1 MRNRNSIGW
10 GWVGLGLILLA
21 GAPVWSQDEPR
32 TVPAT
37 AATGPVSDVPSTD
50 DTGRMLTP
58 PPVNGQSYPAVPASE
73 ERSNY
78 LRGGVAFTTAYTD
91 NAVGPVTP
99 SNCTQPSLSGPC
111 EAQPVSDVSY
121 SVAPFIALDEATPR
135 LHLALTYAPGFTF
148 YQRETSLNE
157 ADQNASIDLE
167 YRLSPHVTFSARDG
181 FQKSSNVFNQ
191 PDLAS
196 AAAVTGSTEAANFSV
211 IAPIADRL
219 SNSGDAGITYQF
231 AANSMVGASGTFTNL
246 HYPNQAEVPG
256 LFDSGSQSG
265 SAFYSLRI
273 ARRHYMGAVY
283 QYQRLLA
290 YPVPGTNE
298 TQTHAALVFY
308 TVYLR
313 PRFSISFFG
322 GPQYADVGPQFFETA
337 CPPPTGVPPVPAVPP
352 CFAPASPGS
361 RNWNPA
367 AGGSLGW
374 QGHLS
379 SVAVSYVHLISSGSG
394 LIGAVRMDNA
404 SASLRQQ
411 LTRRLSAS
419 VAGGYTQ
426 NDVLAAPP
434 TVSSNGHTILGTAG
448 LQQQFGQHLNLQ
460 LGYTRLHQD
469 YASVA
474 VLATPNTNREFVSIS
489 YQFAKALGR

>member
-1 MRNRNSIGW
+1 MRNRNSICW

-37 AATGPVSDVPSTD
+37 AATGPVSDVPSPD

-58 PPVNGQSYPAVPASE
+58 PPVNGQSYPAVPTSE

-78 LRGGVAFTTAYTD
+78 LRGGLAFTTAYTD
-91 NAVGPVTP
+91 NAVGAVTP
-99 SNCTQPSLSGPC
+99 TNCTQPTPSGPC
-111 EAQPVSDVSY
+111 EAHPVSDVSY

-135 LHLALTYAPGFTF
+135 LHLALNYAPGFTF
-148 YQRETSLNE
+148 YQRETNLNE

-256 LFDSGSQSG
+256 LVDSGSQSG

-273 ARRHYMGAVY
+273 ARRHYMGVVY

-313 PRFSISFFG
+313 PRFSISLFG
-322 GPQYADVGPQFFETA
+322 GPQYADIGTQW
-337 CPPPTGVPPVPAVPP
+337 PPTTCTNIVGTCPT
-352 CFAPASPGS
+352 PGS

-379 SVAVSYVHLISSGSG
+379 SVAISYVHLISSGSG

-404 SASLRQQ
+404 SASIRQQ

-426 NDVLAAPP
+426 NDVLDAPP
-434 TVSSNGHTILGTAG
+434 TVSSNGHTVLGTAG

-460 LGYTRLHQD
+460 LGYTRIHQD

>member
-1 MRNRNSIGW
+1 MRNRNSICW

-58 PPVNGQSYPAVPASE
+58 PPVNGQSYPAVPTSE

-78 LRGGVAFTTAYTD
+78 LRGGVTFTGAYTD
-91 NAVGPVTP
+91 NAVGPV
-99 SNCTQPSLSGPC
+99 NG
-111 EAQPVSDVSY
+111 QPVSDVSY

-256 LFDSGSQSG
+256 LVDSGSESG

-273 ARRHYMGAVY
+273 ARRHYIGAVY
-283 QYQRLLA
+283 QYQRLLS

-322 GPQYADVGPQFFETA
+322 GPQYADVGTQW
-337 CPPPTGVPPVPAVPP
+337 PPTTCANIVGTCPT
-352 CFAPASPGS
+352 PGS
-361 RNWNPA
+361 RSWNPA

-419 VAGGYTQ
+419 VGGGYTQ
-426 NDVLAAPP
+426 NDVLDAPP

>member
-1 MRNRNSIGW
+1 
-10 GWVGLGLILLA
+10 LGLILLA

-58 PPVNGQSYPAVPASE
+58 PPVNGQSYPAVPTSE

-91 NAVGPVTP
+91 NAVGAVTP
-99 SNCTQPSLSGPC
+99 PNCTQPTPSGSC

-273 ARRHYMGAVY
+273 ARRHYVGAVY
-283 QYQRLLA
+283 QYQRLLS

-298 TQTHAALVFY
+298 TQTNAVLVFY

-322 GPQYADVGPQFFETA
+322 GPQYADIGTQW
-337 CPPPTGVPPVPAVPP
+337 PPTTCTNIVGTCPT
-352 CFAPASPGS
+352 PGS
-361 RNWNPA
+361 RSWNPA

-419 VAGGYTQ
+419 VGGGYTQ
-426 NDVLAAPP
+426 NDVLDAPP

>member
-1 MRNRNSIGW
+1 MRNRNSICW

-37 AATGPVSDVPSTD
+37 AATGPVSDVPSPD

-78 LRGGVAFTTAYTD
+78 LRGGVTFTGAYTD
-91 NAVGPVTP
+91 NAVGPV
-99 SNCTQPSLSGPC
+99 NGH
-111 EAQPVSDVSY
+111 PVSDVSY

-135 LHLALTYAPGFTF
+135 LHLALNYAPGFTF
-148 YQRETSLNE
+148 YQRETNLNE

-256 LFDSGSQSG
+256 LVDSGSQSG

-273 ARRHYMGAVY
+273 ARRHYMGVVY

-313 PRFSISFFG
+313 PRFSISLFG
-322 GPQYADVGPQFFETA
+322 GPQYADIGTQW
-337 CPPPTGVPPVPAVPP
+337 PPTTCTNIVGTCPT
-352 CFAPASPGS
+352 PGS

-379 SVAVSYVHLISSGSG
+379 SVAISYVHLISSGSG

-404 SASLRQQ
+404 SASIRQQ

-426 NDVLAAPP
+426 NDVLDAPP
-434 TVSSNGHTILGTAG
+434 TVSSNGHTVLGTAG

-460 LGYTRLHQD
+460 LGYTRIHQD